1 MIWRENKNTVLN
13 WLWQKNPGIWSVS
26 KLKSREFKT
35 RQKRWRKQSPKNP
48 VKTLEV
54 NLTFL
59 TVNFSTSTFSMTF
72 FDLAFHRFII
82 REFWISKRNS
92 HVCQSPLRQ
101 WESKLFM
108 KIDSEVREMPKRIL
122 TSLRLSSNSV
132 RSRLEMSTLNLMFS
146 VETARARTQLSVFS
160 NSTEILATPNRRH
173 EDNNF

>member
-1 MIWRENKNTVLN
+1 MILTEKSGNMKCVKTQNKY
-13 WLWQKNPGIWSVS
+13 KIG
-26 KLKSREFKT
+26 KSRKFKT
-35 RQKRWRKQSPKNP
+35 RPKRWRKQSPKIP
-48 VKTLEV
+48 WKHLKSIWLIKITY
-54 NLTFL
+54 L
-59 TVNFSTSTFSMTF
+59 TVNFSTSTSMTF

-108 KIDSEVREMPKRIL
+108 KIDSELRKMPKRIL

-146 VETARARTQLSVFS
+146 VETPRARTQLSVFS
-160 NSTEILATPNRRH
+160 NSTEIFATPNRRH